1 MSKST
6 LEIIPP
12 KTSSLTRV
20 SDATVSVNPLSE
32 DSLAQAIH
40 ADIERFERTSRE
52 AAFSALRIGLGLI
65 FVRDNGQRGS
75 LMAFIRKHFSRAH
88 HERTLMR
95 YIVIA
100 EQFARDAGLME
111 KKTQKLTNGEAI
123 APIMETQLELFSD
136 PKAKFDGAMKKLIKW
151 VGERGLTDLY
161 QQKTK
166 LAATKTGKKTIEGP
180 APIKTLE
187 ELAAEAED
195 ELIGALNMLNAWFL
209 AEHHARVKPASREQ
223 AIATLEGA
231 IKKIRGVKV

>member
-1 MSKST
+1 MSKNT
-6 LEIIPP
+6 LVVIPP
-12 KTSSLTRV
+12 KKSSLTRV
-20 SDATVSVNPLSE
+20 SDATLSVNPLSE
-32 DSLAQAIH
+32 DSLAEAIH

-65 FVRDNGQRGS
+65 YVRDNGQRGS

-100 EQFARDAGLME
+100 EQFAKDAGLME
-111 KKTQKLTNGEAI
+111 KKTQKLTNGSAI

-166 LAATKTGKKTIEGP
+166 LAAKSTHKTHGP
-180 APIKTLE
+180 APVKTVQDLE
-187 ELAAEAED
+187 QDAENE
-195 ELIGALNMLNAWFL
+195 ITHALNMLDAWFT
-209 AEHHARVKPASREQ
+209 AEHHTRVKAKTRSQ
-223 AIATLEGA
+223 TIATLEIA
-231 IKKIRGVKV
+231 IEKLREVKA

>member
-6 LEIIPP
+6 LEVIPP
-12 KTSSLTRV
+12 KTRSLTRV
-20 SDATVSVNPLSE
+20 SDAIVSVNPLSE

-111 KKTQKLTNGEAI
+111 KKTQKLTNGEAL

-151 VGERGLTDLY
+151 VGQRGLTDLY
-161 QQKTK
+161 NQKTK
-166 LAATKTGKKTIEGP
+166 LSATKSSKKIGM
-180 APIKTLE
+180 ARTLE
-187 ELAAEAED
+187 DLSAEAEK
-195 ELIGALNMLNAWFL
+195 ELITVLNQLDAWFL
-209 AEHHARVKPASREQ
+209 AEHHTRVKPASREQ
-223 AIATLEGA
+223 AEAILEGA
-231 IKKIRGVKV
+231 IKKIRRVKA